1 MTIMQKGGRDVDS
14 GNGPNWGKIGAGLVV
29 GAGMAAAATGVIVD
43 GTGILLVGVGILVFG
58 IILINAAGGSAGDS
72 GGGVGAGSGGEAGGG
87 ETSGGGTGGGETGC
101 FTAGT
106 LVLLADGE
114 KKPIESVKVGDSV
127 LSCEEATGITGPQRV
142 QRIWTHQVPAT
153 LVLQL
158 MGGETVGT
166 TREHRFFVADR
177 GFVGAGRL
185 DSGSILQSYYGR
197 NLRVTALEALVQ
209 TVKVYNLEVE
219 NFHTYFVGN
228 GGLLVHNR
236 KESDPFEGD

>member
-1 MTIMQKGGRDVDS
+1 MQKGGRDVDS

-29 GAGMAAAATGVIVD
+29 GGGMLAAATGVIAES
-43 GTGILLVGVGILVFG
+43 TGILIVGVGILG
-58 IILINAAGGSAGDS
+58 LGILIIAGSGGSAGDS
-72 GGGVGAGSGGEAGGG
+72 GGGVGAGSGGETGGG
-87 ETSGGGTGGGETGC
+87 ETGGGETGC
-101 FTAGT
+101 FTAST

-127 LSCEEATGITGPQRV
+127 LSCEETTGITRPQRV
-142 QRIWTHQVPAT
+142 QRIWTHQVAT
-153 LVLQL
+153 TVVLQL
-158 MGGETVGT
+158 TGGETVET

-185 DSGSILQSYYGR
+185 ASGSTLQSYYGR
-197 NLRVTALEALVQ
+197 NLRVTALEPLVQ

-228 GGLLVHNR
+228 GGLLVHNL

>member
-1 MTIMQKGGRDVDS
+1 MQKDGRDVGS

-29 GAGMAAAATGVIVD
+29 GGGMLAATTGVIAE
-43 GTGILLVGVGILVFG
+43 GTGILLLGAGILGLG
-58 IILINAAGGSAGDS
+58 IIIIVGSGGSAGDS

-87 ETSGGGTGGGETGC
+87 ETGGEGTGGGETGC
-101 FTAGT
+101 FTAST

-114 KKPIESVKVGDSV
+114 KKPIETVQAGDYV
-127 LSCEEATGITGPQRV
+127 LSCEETTGITKPQRV
-142 QRIWTHQVPAT
+142 QRVWTHQVRTT

-158 MGGETVGT
+158 MGGEEVET
-166 TREHRFFVADR
+166 TSEHRFFVAER

-185 DSGSILQSYYGR
+185 ASGFALKSYYGQSP
-197 NLRVTALEALVQ
+197 LVTALEPSVR

>member
-1 MTIMQKGGRDVDS
+1 MQKDGRDVDS
-14 GNGPNWGKIGAGLVV
+14 GNGPNLGKIGAGLVV
-29 GAGMAAAATGVIVD
+29 GVGMGVSAAGVIVE
-43 GTGILLVGVGILVFG
+43 GTGILLVGVGFLALG
-58 IILINAAGGSAGDS
+58 IILINATGGSAGDS

-87 ETSGGGTGGGETGC
+87 ETSGGETGGGETGC
-101 FTAGT
+101 FTANT

-114 KKPIESVKVGDSV
+114 KKAIESVQVGDSV
-127 LSCEEATGITGPQRV
+127 LSCEETTGTTRAQRV

-158 MGGETVGT
+158 TGGETVET
-166 TREHRFFVADR
+166 TKEHRFFVADR

-185 DSGSILQSYYGR
+185 ESGSILQSYSGR
-197 NLRVTALEALVQ
+197 NVRVTALEPLPQ

-236 KESDPFEGD
+236 KESEPFEGD

>member
-1 MTIMQKGGRDVDS
+1 MQKDGRDVDS
-14 GNGPNWGKIGAGLVV
+14 GNGPNWPKIGAGLVV
-29 GAGMAAAATGVIVD
+29 GGGMLAATTGVIAES
-43 GTGILLVGVGILVFG
+43 TGILLVGVGILGLG
-58 IILINAAGGSAGDS
+58 IIIIAASGGSAGDS
-72 GGGVGAGSGGEAGGG
+72 GGGLGAGSGGEAGGG
-87 ETSGGGTGGGETGC
+87 ETGGGETGC
-101 FTAGT
+101 FTAST

-114 KKPIESVKVGDSV
+114 KKPIETVKAGDYV
-127 LSCEEATGITGPQRV
+127 ISCEETTGTTRPQRV
-142 QRIWTHQVPAT
+142 QRLWTHQVPTT

-158 MGGETVGT
+158 TGGEKVET

-185 DSGSILQSYYGR
+185 ASGSTLKNYYGQ
-197 NLRVTALEALVQ
+197 NLQVTALEPSVQ

-228 GGLLVHNR
+228 GGLWVHNR